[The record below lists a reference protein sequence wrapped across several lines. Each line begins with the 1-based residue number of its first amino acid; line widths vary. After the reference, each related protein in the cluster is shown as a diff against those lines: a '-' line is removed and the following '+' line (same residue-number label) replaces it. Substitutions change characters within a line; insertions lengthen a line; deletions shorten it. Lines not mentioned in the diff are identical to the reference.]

1 MVARIERLKVAVA
14 ICTATTVALCARA
27 ASAQDNEALRERAKN
42 GIVMIKSKWPT
53 QSASGA
59 GTVVAVSGQDV
70 YIVTARHVINAEGVG
85 AALAVEVEFKARPK
99 ERDIARALD
108 GDAGSYDIAALRV
121 ALPTGLRAEQV
132 TGVGIAPPNLT
143 TRGSDVFPVGF
154 PEGTGWSDP
163 VRPDKVSTVRRE
175 NITFQSQFVRE
186 GHSGGPL
193 LDSCGRVVGMV
204 VERRPPEA
212 SALPIDLIVDRLK
225 EWRVPTSLMA
235 VHASGCAV
243 DASNVTPA
251 PAAPTATDV
260 RRMHRSE
267 QWRDSLPILN
277 RLIADQP
284 RNAELLTLRS
294 HAYSHLEQKIE
305 ALRDADQAVLLA
317 PRSAEAYV
325 RRGEAKSSDNRYPE
339 AIVDYDKAIA
349 LDKNDAEAWGNKG
362 SALADTDQNQK
373 ALEALNRA
381 IALQNGRYEFWT
393 VRGFVNSKLKNFSA
407 AITDFNEAI
416 RLRPDEA
423 QLFMARA
430 NAHANARQFEP
441 ALADANRALKLKPDD
456 PDILTLRGNIYAL
469 LGRNQAAKD
478 DLSFAMRLDPNVRF
492 AAELLKRL
500 ELPPPGATAGGSAGG
515 GGTRAVGSNGVS
527 LQYAR
532 LLDDTAAAL
541 RAQRM
546 SEASELLD
554 QMIRLDGN
562 RSEAWSLKGTLAM
575 NTFDNLVSAHENFEN
590 ALSRGGTILFRVGH
604 DHGTEQTPCFGML
617 GLSPAGVT
625 YSGETGHQFNWPL
638 EAITEAGMNGFYGVL
653 LGMFHI
659 RAQAAGRPSTFN
671 FAVVRNTDAQ
681 VVNRRPDAEM
691 LVGFI
696 NRLRQARPR

>member
-1 MVARIERLKVAVA
+1 MVARIECLTVAVA
-14 ICTATTVALCARA
+14 ICTATTVALCTTDAR
-27 ASAQDNEALRERAKN
+27 AQDNDALRERAKN
-42 GIVMIKSKWPT
+42 GVVMIKSKWPT

-70 YIVTARHVINAEGVG
+70 YIVTAKHVINADGVG
-85 AALAVEVEFKARPK
+85 AALTVEVEFKARPK
-99 ERDIARALD
+99 EWYPARALD
-108 GDAGSYDIAALRV
+108 GDAGPDDIAALRV
-121 ALPTGLRAEQV
+121 ALPAGLRAEQI
-132 TGVGIAPPNLT
+132 TGAGIAPPNST

-154 PEGTGWSDP
+154 PEGTEWSDP

-175 NITFQSQFVRE
+175 NIIFQSQFVRE

-225 EWRVPTSLMA
+225 EWSVPTSLMT
-235 VHASGCAV
+235 VHTSACAV

-251 PAAPTATDV
+251 PTAAPTTTDV

-294 HAYSHLEQKIE
+294 HAYSHLDQKIE
-305 ALRDADQAVLLA
+305 ALRDGDQAVLLA
-317 PRSAEAYV
+317 PRSAEAYL
-325 RRGEAKSSDNRYPE
+325 RRGEAKSSDHRYPE
-339 AIVDYDKAIA
+339 AIADYDKAID
-349 LDKNDAEAWGNKG
+349 LDKNEAEAWGNKG
-362 SALADTDQNQK
+362 AALAEIDQNQK

-393 VRGFVNSKLKNFSA
+393 VRGYVNSNLKNFTA
-407 AITDFNEAI
+407 AIGDFNEAI
-416 RLRPDEA
+416 RLRPEEA
-423 QLFMARA
+423 SLFVARA
-430 NAHANARQFEP
+430 NAYANARQYEP
-441 ALADANRALKLKPDD
+441 ALTDVNQALKLKPDD
-456 PDILTLRGNIYAL
+456 PDILTVRGNIYAL

-478 DLSFAMRLDPNVRF
+478 DLSFALRLNPNVRF

-500 ELPPPGATAGGSAGG
+500 EPAPGPTAGGGAGG
-515 GGTRAVGSNGVS
+515 GGAPAVSGGVS

-532 LLDDTAAAL
+532 LLDDTAAAF
-541 RAQRM
+541 RAQRT

-554 QMIRLDGN
+554 QMIRLDAN

-575 NTFDNLVSAHENFEN
+575 NFDNLPSAHENFEN
-590 ALSRGGTILFRVGH
+590 ALSRGGAIFFRVGH
-604 DHGTEQTPCFGML
+604 DHGGDQMPCFGVL
-617 GLSPAGVT
+617 ELSPAGVT
-625 YSGETGHQFNWPL
+625 YSGEAGHRFNWPL
-638 EAITEAGMNGFYGVL
+638 AVISEAALNDFYGVL